1 MGHSDSHQV
10 TSLIFV
16 SVHFGALLLVSAP
29 RLIPLWNYMLAKHGC
44 QDACARVDMPR
55 PVSTSHMGGE
65 SKLKGSKTVSICFL
79 IPDSCCSVVLL
90 WLRKYC
96 NRNCIS
102 HLELPRV
109 SPQINHRII
118 QGILSPSFVFTL
130 FIPKKPN
137 RKMLAGML
145 GYRFEY
151 LSGMGYGVTFHKKI
165 TKSNIIHHDQ

>member
-130 FIPKKPN
+130 FIPKKN
-137 RKMLAGML
+137 KQENACRDA
-145 GYRFEY
+145 RV
-151 LSGMGYGVTFHKKI
+151 SI
-165 TKSNIIHHDQ
+165 